1 LLLQE
6 KIPANDQE
14 QNKKV
19 DKAKDNDSET
29 CSTRE
34 GTSRDSGTNMDHDQ
48 SDADVS
54 LHFLISWQFL
64 WISHNTSRFS
74 LSIINV
80 QYNDWSL

>member
-1 LLLQE
+1 LFLQE

-14 QNKKV
+14 QNKKG

-54 LHFLISWQFL
+54 LHFLIS
-64 WISHNTSRFS
+64 
-74 LSIINV
+74 
-80 QYNDWSL
+80 